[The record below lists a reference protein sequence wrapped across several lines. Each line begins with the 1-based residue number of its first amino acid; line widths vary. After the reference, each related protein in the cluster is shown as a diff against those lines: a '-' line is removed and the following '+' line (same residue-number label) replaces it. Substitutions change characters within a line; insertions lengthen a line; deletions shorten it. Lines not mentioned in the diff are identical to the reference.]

1 MQHRERKLSN
11 PVGNHAAQIYAK
23 GISVLE
29 KNSVA
34 RFPQYT
40 NTFAISTF
48 SVTVN
53 KISFLL
59 VQNGVEEGCKL
70 HKFFCKC

>member
-1 MQHRERKLSN
+1 MQHRKRQLSN
-11 PVGNHAAQIYAK
+11 TVENHEAQIYAK
-23 GISVLE
+23 EFQYLE
-29 KNSVA
+29 KKSVP

-48 SVTVN
+48 SVSVI
-53 KISFLL
+53 KIRFLL
-59 VQNGVEEGCKL
+59 VQNGFEEGCKL

>member
-1 MQHRERKLSN
+1 MRREF
-11 PVGNHAAQIYAK
+11 QY
-23 GISVLE
+23 LE
-29 KNSVA
+29 KKSVA

-40 NTFAISTF
+40 NIFAISTF
-48 SVTVN
+48 SVSVT